1 MEEKRRDQR
10 VSRMLRCWVFA
21 AGVAGFTGSREDV
34 GQGFWRCSDLLS
46 EKTLAT
52 FVEGE
57 GKEVK
62 WRAG

>member
-1 MEEKRRDQR
+1 
-10 VSRMLRCWVFA
+10 MLRCWVFA
-21 AGVAGFTGSREDV
+21 AVALDPLDEDV

-57 GKEVK
+57 GEEAK

>member
-1 MEEKRRDQR
+1 
-10 VSRMLRCWVFA
+10 MLRCWVFA
-21 AGVAGFTGSREDV
+21 VGVAGSTGSREDV
-34 GQGFWRCSDLLS
+34 GQGFWRCSDLLT

-57 GKEVK
+57 GEEVK

>member
-1 MEEKRRDQR
+1 MKT
-10 VSRMLRCWVFA
+10 LAKHF
-21 AGVAGFTGSREDV
+21 G
-34 GQGFWRCSDLLS
+34 DLLS

-57 GKEVK
+57 GEEAK